1 MTSGSG
7 TRRSYRALSF
17 DGDGTL
23 WDFDSA
29 MRQALEDA
37 ARLLRDAGALRP
49 GGPVTAGW
57 LREVRDHVAG
67 REEYRGRTMESI
79 RLASFRRAVAECGIS
94 DAGLAREAYETYMR
108 ARWERLRT
116 YQEVPGALATL
127 GTRYRLALVTNGNTR
142 PHRVGLDGVFD
153 TVVVSAEC
161 GLYKPDPGIYLHA
174 AARMGLGPA
183 EVLHTG
189 DDPVEDVDAARR
201 AGMDTAWVNRHG
213 AHRPSSD
220 PSEVTVG
227 DLAELT
233 TLLLG

>member
-1 MTSGSG
+1 MTTRGG

-29 MRQALEDA
+29 MRQALDDA
-37 ARLLRDAGALRP
+37 ARLLREAGASRP

-79 RLASFRRAVAECGIS
+79 RLASFERAVAECGIS
-94 DAGLAREAYETYMR
+94 GAGLAREVYETYME
-108 ARWERLRT
+108 ARWRRLRT
-116 YQEVPGALATL
+116 YEDVPDALTAL
-127 GTRYRLALVTNGNTR
+127 GSRYRLALVTNGNTR

-174 AARMGLGPA
+174 LRRMGLGPA
-183 EVLHTG
+183 EVLHVG

-201 AGMDTAWVNRHG
+201 AGLDTAWVNRHD
-213 AHRPSSD
+213 ARRAYAD
-220 PSEVTVG
+220 PPGLTVG
-227 DLAELT
+227 DLGELT
-233 TLLLG
+233 PLLLE